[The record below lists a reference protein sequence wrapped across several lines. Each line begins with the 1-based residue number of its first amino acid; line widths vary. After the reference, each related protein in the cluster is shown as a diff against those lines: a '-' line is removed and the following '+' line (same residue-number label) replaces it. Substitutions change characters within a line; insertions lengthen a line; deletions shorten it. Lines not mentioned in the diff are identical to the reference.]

1 VSDLKPILLAA
12 AQQYGVDPAIAQRVM
27 HIESRGNPNAISPAG
42 AIGAMQLMP
51 ATARELGV
59 DPNDP
64 VQNVQ
69 GGVRYLAQ
77 MINEFGPEYGPLAY
91 NAGPGRMRKVL
102 AGQATMPAETQN
114 YQRLMKGDNMPV
126 LPMTQAAY
134 GGGGPTYLY
143 EGQPEGNFK
152 AQRAMD
158 ISPEAVA
165 DLQRVQE
172 FKRRM
177 LPLALGS
184 MMSED
189 RGSQLFG
196 ANTFREAMEGVEP
209 YKLQNGVLTDS
220 GEYVTD
226 QDPSSMLRAQAA
238 MTAAL
243 NKGNTVDANGN
254 IVALKGTT
262 LNYGFDPETGDKIV
276 TNNGAPYRVTMG
288 PQGPVYTPFA
298 GTTMDDTAF
307 KKTTGEAAVDL
318 KSANE
323 LGNYAKQ
330 VLTNPGAFSLPASMA
345 AAAPEMFGIRSGLMN
360 KMMTADERKTRA
372 AIFNQAQNEITRLAG
387 AAQSVQEAAR
397 IQRFMPA
404 DWDTAE
410 DIANKLDSARQ
421 VSQNK
426 YEANAPGI
434 QKAAGAQVKSP
445 QVTNAPT
452 TQSANPDVQLKPIRD
467 PETGRSYVVENGQIR
482 FVD

>member
-1 VSDLKPILLAA
+1 MNDLKPILLAA

-27 HIESRGNPNAISPAG
+27 HIESRGNPNAVSPAG

-51 ATARELGV
+51 ETAKGLGV
-59 DPNDP
+59 DPYDP

-102 AGQATMPAETQN
+102 AGQSTMPAETQN
-114 YQRLMKGDNMPV
+114 YQRLMKGDDMATV
-126 LPMTQAAY
+126 LPLTRGLQ
-134 GGGGPTYLY
+134 GGPTYLY
-143 EGQPEGNFK
+143 DGQPEGNFK

-209 YKLQNGVLTDS
+209 YKLQNGVLTDT

-226 QDPSSMLRAQAA
+226 QDPASMLRAQAA

-254 IVALKGTT
+254 IVGLKGTT
-262 LNYGFDPETGDKIV
+262 LNYGFDPESGDKIV

-288 PQGPVYTPFA
+288 PQGPIYTPFA
-298 GTTMDDTAF
+298 GTTMDDSAF

-323 LGNYAKQ
+323 LGGYGSQVKQ
-330 VLTNPGAFSLPASMA
+330 NPGAFSLPSAMA
-345 AAAPEMFGIRSGLMN
+345 AAAPEIFGIRSGLMN
-360 KMMTADERKTRA
+360 KVMSKDERETRA
-372 AIFNQAQNEITRLAG
+372 AVFNQAQNEITRLAG

-404 DWDTAE
+404 DWDSAE
-410 DIANKLDSARQ
+410 EIGDKLESARK
-421 VSQNK
+421 VSLGK

-434 QKAAGAQVKSP
+434 QKAAKAQVTSP

-452 TQSANPDVQLKPIRD
+452 TQSANPAVQLKPIRD

>member
-1 VSDLKPILLAA
+1 MNDLKPILLAA
-12 AQQYGVDPAIAQRVM
+12 AREYGVDPSIAQRVM
-27 HIESRGNPNAISPAG
+27 HIESRGNPNAVSPAG

-102 AGQATMPAETQN
+102 AGQASMPAETQN
-114 YQRLMKGDNMPV
+114 YQRLMKGDDMATV
-126 LPMTQAAY
+126 LPLTRGLQ
-134 GGGGPTYLY
+134 GGPTYLY
-143 EGQPEGNFK
+143 DGQPEGNFK

-189 RGSQLFG
+189 KGSQLFG

-209 YKLQNGVLTDS
+209 FKLQNGVLTDS

-226 QDPSSMLRAQAA
+226 QDPASMLRAQAA

-243 NKGNTVDANGN
+243 NKGNTVDASGN
-254 IVALKGTT
+254 IVGLKGTT
-262 LNYGFDPETGDKIV
+262 LNYGFDPESGDKIV
-276 TNNGAPYRVTMG
+276 TNNGAPYRVTMT

-298 GTTMDDTAF
+298 GTTMDDTSF
-307 KKTTGEAAVDL
+307 KKAAGEAAVDL

-323 LGNYAKQ
+323 LGGYGSQ
-330 VLTNPGAFSLPASMA
+330 VKKNPGAFALPAAMA
-345 AAAPEMFGIRSGLMN
+345 AAAPEIFGIRSGLMN
-360 KMMTADERKTRA
+360 KVMSKDERETRA
-372 AIFNQAQNEITRLAG
+372 AVFNQAQNEITRLAG
-387 AAQSVQEAAR
+387 AAQSVQEANR
-397 IQRFMPA
+397 IQRFMPS
-404 DWDTAE
+404 DWDSAE
-410 DIANKLDSARQ
+410 EIANKLESARK
-421 VSQNK
+421 VSLGK
-426 YEANAPGI
+426 YEANAPGL
-434 QKAAGAQVKSP
+434 QKAAKAQVTSP
-445 QVTNAPT
+445 QVGNAPP

>member
-1 VSDLKPILLAA
+1 MNDLKPILLAA
-12 AQQYGVDPAIAQRVM
+12 AQQYGVDPSTAQRVM
-27 HIESRGNPNAISPAG
+27 HIESRGNPNAVSPAG

-102 AGQATMPAETQN
+102 AGQAAMPAETQN
-114 YQRLMKGDNMPV
+114 YQRLMKGDDMATV
-126 LPMTQAAY
+126 LPLTRGLQ
-134 GGGGPTYLY
+134 GGPTYLY
-143 EGQPEGNFK
+143 DGQPEGNFK

-189 RGSQLFG
+189 KGSQLFG

-209 YKLQNGVLTDS
+209 FKLQNGVLTDS

-226 QDPSSMLRAQAA
+226 QDPASMLRAQAA

-243 NKGNTVDANGN
+243 NKNGQTDANGN
-254 IVALKGTT
+254 LISLKGTT

-276 TNNGAPYRVTMG
+276 TNNGAPYRVTMT
-288 PQGPVYTPFA
+288 PQGPIYTPFA
-298 GTTMDDTAF
+298 DTTMDDTSF
-307 KKTTGEAAVDL
+307 KKAATEAAGHL

-323 LGNYAKQ
+323 LGLYEGQARK
-330 VLTNPGAFSLPASMA
+330 NPNAFSTAATVASWLPKALGIQSA
-345 AAAPEMFGIRSGLMN
+345 AMGAVMSDDEM
-360 KMMTADERKTRA
+360 KTRA
-372 AIFNQAQNEITRLAG
+372 AVFNQAQNEITRLAG
-387 AAQSVQEAAR
+387 AAQSKEEAAR
-397 IQRFMPA
+397 IERFMPS
-404 DWDTAE
+404 DWDSAE
-410 DIANKLDSARQ
+410 QIATKLASAKE
-421 VSQNK
+421 VSMAK
-426 YEANAPGI
+426 YNANSPGI
-434 QKAAGAQVKSP
+434 QKSAAAQVKAP
-445 QVTNAPT
+445 QISAVPT
-452 TQSANPDVQLKPIRD
+452 TPSANSGVESNAIRD
-467 PETGRSYVVENGQIR
+467 PESGRLYVVENGKPR
-482 FVD
+482 FIN